1 VPPLK
6 AAGPTE
12 MGSETGAPAGSYTAD
27 NFRVLEGLE
36 PVRMRPG
43 MYIGS
48 TTSRGLHH
56 LLWEIVDNA
65 VDEALGGYC
74 ATIVVELLEGNVVQ
88 VTDDGRGIP
97 VDTHRQTGLSALDI
111 VFTKLHGG
119 GKFGDGGYKVS
130 GGLHGVGAAVTNALS
145 LWLEA
150 EVQRDGHIWTA
161 RYEQG
166 QPVKPV
172 GRGPA
177 LRAGARTGTVV
188 RWKFDTSVFDP
199 DARYSFTTVEA
210 RLREKAFLVKGL
222 KFILRWPGHPE
233 QVFCST
239 NGIADYV
246 REIDANGERAAVHPH
261 VVHLS
266 SEEHPDP
273 QFSQQP
279 ISVEV
284 ALQWTA
290 WSGKTDE
297 TERVHAFANVIST
310 VDGGTHVEGLKA
322 ALTSVMNR
330 YAFECGRLKQDKKEA
345 FHPKDIWEGLTAAVS
360 VKLSDPQFE
369 GQTKAK
375 LNNSE
380 AKGAVQTFVYA
391 AFSDWLRDKRYKKD
405 ADAIL
410 ERCLEA
416 RGSRL
421 ARSRADTKRKRSVF
435 DESPLPGKLEDC
447 LDNLPVEGR
456 ELFIVEGD
464 SALGTA
470 GNARDKNYQAV
481 LPIRGK
487 ILNVLGA
494 SNDRVWKNTEI
505 ESILIAMGG
514 KKEAVGKRVVASLD
528 TADRRYGKIVILTDA
543 DQDGAHI
550 CNLLLAMLHELFGSL
565 VSEGRIFVAR
575 PPLFKINLDAKG
587 EKFVYAYDEAERA
600 RLTRRHNR
608 KGDDVSRFKGLG
620 EMPWEHL
627 RATCFDVATRKLQQ
641 VMVEDLTE
649 SSETLNLIMGNGP
662 AAAAKRKGWLEEVGL
677 EVLA

>member
-1 VPPLK
+1 M
-6 AAGPTE
+6 AATDSG
-12 MGSETGAPAGSYTAD
+12 YTAE

-36 PVRMRPG
+36 PVRLRPG

-65 VDEALGGYC
+65 VDEALAGYC
-74 ATIVVELLEGNVVQ
+74 QTIVVELLADNVVQ

-97 VDTHRQTGLSALDI
+97 TDIHKQTGLSALDI

-145 LWLEA
+145 SWLEA
-150 EVQRDGHIWTA
+150 EVRRDGHTWTV

-166 QPVKPV
+166 QPVRPV
-172 GRGPA
+172 TRGPA
-177 LRAGARTGTVV
+177 LKPGAATGSTV
-188 RWKFDTSVFDP
+188 RWRYDSTVFEP
-199 DARYSFTTVEA
+199 DVRYSYTTVEA

-233 QVFCST
+233 KTFLSQ

-246 REIDANGERAAVHPH
+246 KDIDANGERTPVHQN
-261 VVHLS
+261 VVRLASEES
-266 SEEHPDP
+266 SEP
-273 QFSQQP
+273 QFAKSA

-290 WSGKTDE
+290 WNGKTDE
-297 TERVHAFANVIST
+297 AERVHSFANVIST
-310 VDGGTHVEGLKA
+310 VDGGAHVEGLKA

-330 YAFECGRLKQDKKEA
+330 YANEVGRLKQDKKES

-360 VKLSDPQFE
+360 VKLADPQFE
-369 GQTKAK
+369 GQTKNK

-380 AKGAVQTFVYA
+380 AKSAVQTFVYA
-391 AFSDWLRDKRYKKD
+391 ALSEWLRDKRYKKD

-410 ERCLEA
+410 ERCIEA
-416 RGSRL
+416 RASRL
-421 ARSRADTKRKRSVF
+421 ARGRADTKRKRGVF
-435 DESPLPGKLEDC
+435 DESPLPGKLDDC
-447 LDNLPVEGR
+447 LETLPVDSR

-470 GNARDKNYQAV
+470 GDARDKNYQAV

-494 SNDRVWKNTEI
+494 SNDRIWKNTEI

-514 KKEAVGKRVVASLD
+514 RKEAVGKRVVASLEPR
-528 TADRRYGKIVILTDA
+528 DRRYGKIVILTDA
-543 DQDGAHI
+543 DTDGAHI
-550 CNLLLAMLHELFGSL
+550 ANLLLTMLYELFPSL
-565 VSEGRIFVAR
+565 VSEGRIFLAR

-600 RLTRRHNR
+600 QLVKRHNR

-627 RATCFDVATRKLQQ
+627 KSTCFDPGTRKLQQ
-641 VMVEDLTE
+641 VAMEDVTE
-649 SSETLNLIMGNGP
+649 SAETLNLIMGNGP
-662 AAAAKRKGWLEEVGL
+662 VAASKRKSWLEEVGL
-677 EVLA
+677 EVPA